1 VVARNS
7 AVRSP
12 RSAPLAARLDA
23 SIMVKTHRTHR
34 DVDDATQARIDAIKT
49 TPTLHAPPVP
59 RRPALSSQMSAKQ
72 KLHAITRY
80 IAAFEYNHTGVGDD
94 RGRERAIRRSF
105 DGTVPRARAPE
116 KGWTLREM
124 IARPLIGRD
133 ARKMTEIAKK
143 PAKSGVA
150 HPFAAQAT
158 TS

>member
-1 VVARNS
+1 
-7 AVRSP
+7 
-12 RSAPLAARLDA
+12 
-23 SIMVKTHRTHR
+23 MVKTHRTHR

-105 DGTVPRARAPE
+105 DGTVPRARSPE
-116 KGWTLREM
+116 KEWTLR
-124 IARPLIGRD
+124 GRFERRSLVHSS
-133 ARKMTEIAKK
+133 AETRGT
-143 PAKSGVA
+143 
-150 HPFAAQAT
+150 
-158 TS
+158 